1 MSYGT
6 FILIDAINEQ
16 KYLKGGDDAFELF
29 INGYNGITVN
39 NNITNHNS
47 DKILF
52 NFDGNS
58 MNIDKNSFIIT
69 NFNAKKISENDNEN
83 ENNNNNVIIYQL
95 MMVPIDYQIH
105 HYQITPI
112 PNAPISNALIA
123 NTLSVPPV
131 YEIIMIIMNIIIIII
146 IIIIICYHQVL
157 CQLHQ
162 N

>member
-1 MSYGT
+1 MLWSLGMEIFFLWSWVDGDYIKYVTGGGDILGLSYGT
-6 FILIDAINEQ
+6 FILIDAINDK

-69 NFNAKKISENDNEN
+69 HFNAKKISENDNEN
-83 ENNNNNVIIYQL
+83 ENNNNVN
-95 MMVPIDYQIH
+95 
-105 HYQITPI
+105 
-112 PNAPISNALIA
+112 
-123 NTLSVPPV
+123 
-131 YEIIMIIMNIIIIII
+131 
-146 IIIIICYHQVL
+146 
-157 CQLHQ
+157 
-162 N
+162 